1 MTNFAAR
8 NVSLEQ
14 IDAQTAIHPFTELRT
29 FSENGS
35 WVIDRGDG
43 IYITDNKGDTYIDA
57 MALYLVQRPQDYD
70 VIVTEN
76 MYGDILSDLAAG
88 LVGGMGMAPS
98 ADIGD
103 KAAVFQPSHGTAPDI
118 AGKGI
123 ANPIAM
129 ILSAG
134 LMLSW
139 LAEQQGDAVCAD
151 QAKRLSETVTQVM
164 AEGGVGTPDLNGHL
178 KTSEL
183 GDAIVATWRSE

>member
-1 MTNFAAR
+1 
-8 NVSLEQ
+8 
-14 IDAQTAIHPFTELRT
+14 
-29 FSENGS
+29 
-35 WVIDRGDG
+35 
-43 IYITDNKGDTYIDA
+43 
-57 MALYLVQRPQDYD
+57 
-70 VIVTEN
+70 
-76 MYGDILSDLAAG
+76 
-88 LVGGMGMAPS
+88 MGMAPS

-103 KAAVFQPSHGTAPDI
+103 KTAVFQPSHGTAPDI

-183 GDAIVATWRSE
+183 GDAIVATLRNE